1 MKHAQIL
8 LFIGKGGVGKT
19 TCSVTTAVHLADK
32 GCKVLLVSLDP
43 AHNAGDAL
51 DCSLN
56 DQKTSVTPMLDAL
69 EIDLETLIQ
78 GYLKQTSEMMRHT
91 YRYLTVINL
100 EKFFEMIRYSPG
112 IEEQATL
119 EALKNIIFQ
128 EAYHYDV
135 IVFDTA
141 PTGLTLRVLALP
153 SLSMLWTQKLTGL
166 RKKILDL
173 RSSIAHIHGE
183 QYLTVEGVQEKLATS
198 EDDDSTMRELRQYHT
213 EIERIR
219 KTLTNPN
226 LTSVA
231 AVLNAEEMP
240 LLETERAAEALKKFQ
255 IPLKLLIVNKVLR
268 FEQTPPEFMR
278 KMQQQEAIIARASQV
293 FPQQTLLQATW
304 QQEEPRGLEKLR
316 QFCPEAAEF
325 FMNLL

>member
-1 MKHAQIL
+1 MKHAHLL

-19 TCSVTTAVHLADK
+19 TCSVTTALHLADK
-32 GCKVLLVSLDP
+32 GFKVLLVSLDP

-51 DCSLN
+51 DCALT
-56 DQKTSVTPMLDAL
+56 DQKTAVTPTLDAL

-78 GYLKQTSEMMRHT
+78 RYLKRTSDMMRHT

-100 EKFFEMIRYSPG
+100 EKLFDMIRYSPG

-119 EALKNIIFQ
+119 EALKDIVFQ
-128 EAYHYDV
+128 EAYNYDV

-153 SLSMLWTQKLTGL
+153 SVSMLWIQKLTGL

-173 RSSIAHIHGE
+173 RSVIEHVHGE
-183 QYLTVEGVQEKLATS
+183 QYLTVDGVEEKLSTS
-198 EDDDSTMRELRQYHT
+198 EDEDSTIRELRTYHA

-219 KTLTNPN
+219 KTLSNPN

-231 AVLNAEEMP
+231 AVLNAEDMP
-240 LLETERAAEALKKFQ
+240 LFETERAAEALKKFQ

-268 FEQTPPEFMR
+268 FKQVPSEFIRKIRKQDEILEQ
-278 KMQQQEAIIARASQV
+278 ISQR
-293 FPQQTLLQATW
+293 FSKQTVLQAPW
-304 QQEEPRGLEKLR
+304 QQDEPRGLEKLR
-316 QFCPEAAEF
+316 QFCPESAEF

>member
-1 MKHAQIL
+1 MKHAHIL

-32 GCKVLLVSLDP
+32 GYKVLLVSLDP

-56 DQKTSVTPMLDAL
+56 DQKTSVTPTLEAL

-78 GYLKQTSEMMRHT
+78 RYLKQTSETMRHT

-173 RSSIAHIHGE
+173 RSSIAHIHGQ

-198 EDDDSTMRELRQYHT
+198 EDGDATMRELRQYHT

-226 LTSVA
+226 LTSVV

-268 FEQTPPEFMR
+268 FEQTPPEFVR
-278 KMQQQEAIIARASQV
+278 KIHQQEAIIARASRA
-293 FPQQTLLQATW
+293 FPQQTLLQAPW
-304 QQEEPRGLEKLR
+304 QPEEPRGLEKLR
-316 QFCPEAAEF
+316 QFCPEAAAF